1 MAEFKYLTS
10 IPLLWNRR
18 YDNYYNRTVRIDLDV
33 NTIKSNINEYE
44 NVMIRLTNV
53 IRQTYDYSSEYN
65 NSNSRITTDN
75 NQFNV
80 LATYS
85 ITIESKNG
93 GIITYDSLVSIN
105 IPLYD
110 KLNIA
115 GMTFGTTYV
124 QNIEENSKSLAI
136 NEMRDFHFNNE
147 EQLKDLIVQ
156 SLKQNIVTTI

>member
-10 IPLLWNRR
+10 ILLLWNRR

-33 NTIKSNINEYE
+33 STIKSDINEYKD
-44 NVMIRLTNV
+44 VMIRMTNL
-53 IRQTYDYSSEYN
+53 IRQSYDYSSEYN
-65 NSNSRITTDN
+65 NSNSRITVDN
-75 NQFNV
+75 NQFNI

-93 GIITYDSLVSIN
+93 GIITYESLVSIN
-105 IPLYD
+105 IPLYEE
-110 KLNIA
+110 LNVV
-115 GMTFGTTYV
+115 GMTFGTTHV
-124 QNIEENSKSLAI
+124 NNIEENGKSLAI